1 MDIDVLNER
10 FDREAVVDTYS
21 SFIWTDRY
29 NLCGDFELWLPAAK
43 GTADLF
49 KKDRYLEI
57 PSSDR
62 TMIIEETQVKTN
74 YFDGNWFIVA
84 GRSLESILARRIIAQ
99 KTVLTGNL
107 QNGIQK
113 LLDENIISPSD
124 SKRVIPNFTF
134 KPSTSAAIT
143 ELTVDASYF
152 GENLYDA
159 ISGLCVEND
168 IGFKLLRV
176 GTNQFEFSLYSGTDY
191 SYAQDKRPWVV
202 FSPDY
207 DNLVG
212 SDYRSSN
219 TGLRTSILASYERSS
234 DESVYT
240 NIIEGEETGL
250 ARREGYL
257 AAQIESYEHED
268 PENPDS
274 TAEYQYY
281 TEQLKSA
288 AEEALGE
295 ARMTTA
301 FSGEINGDVQFIYGR
316 DFILGDLVQVINEYG
331 MEHVSRVGEVM
342 YSSSEKGERA
352 IPTFVV
358 KENTDVPTTS
368 TSGYRPGT
376 GSGGGSGGTPV
387 PGPEGPP
394 GPQGPKGDKGDKG
407 DPGPAGPQ
415 GPRGLQGLPGND
427 GAPGPQGEK
436 GDKGDPGETGPQ
448 GPKGDKG
455 DPGPEGPQGPKGDK
469 GDPGDGGPKV
479 NPNLLVNSL
488 SGNGYNMVFRKKPED
503 GNTIFEPD
511 GSDYRIVADCWCT
524 RGSVR
529 TGVDTY
535 GLEFNDLPAN
545 GAIFMCQT
553 IFPEVLTQFTYQFF
567 NEPANQFHTASV
579 TAYFGGNI
587 DPAFKDFTIQVH
599 LRVPSDGHTVDFPM
613 GYDSSTGYFRCVI
626 RDAVEVALI
635 GTEEIEIG
643 FSIIP
648 SEISESPFDN
658 IEDFWVSFIKLEF
671 GDKQTLFDEAEPE
684 KILPQLETP
693 ESNYVRCCLHSL
705 EDGSFI
711 GWPEGSGGGETI
723 VKLMSNRSNLIRNG
737 YFSEILIDR
746 NGVEHWNWD
755 EMGFDSPTV
764 GFDGWIFD
772 PGVSMK
778 PVIGPDGS
786 AYMSIKSEVRGGS
799 VAQFDIWIRNHSIYT
814 ISAFSVSAN
823 NVCMIQGAFQ
833 YLLDGESRY
842 KSNASIVVRPP
853 SSDSLIQF
861 TTSRIDSNVPDLMI
875 KYRVTILFPS
885 ANTTL
890 NLKAIKMEEGS
901 VSTLLAEDGSINI
914 GEATYDSEYA
924 RCCLYSLA
932 DGTFIGWPKSNQ
944 SSGSE
949 LTTHA
954 NPNLLRNANFR
965 MPVDRKGL
973 LHNGGI
979 RSPGIY
985 MDCWDVPGEEAIGY
999 ISWDKNKRYVELKKN
1014 ENVAVDLVYLR
1025 QQMIFTPSDH
1035 SLFTIS
1041 ATADARDN
1049 SAEKCYQIR
1058 VYYSHADQSE
1068 GSNHQF
1074 SNFQIMGILPLDHGP
1089 LEHSMPLFLT
1099 TIAEDNEI
1107 QLMVEVVYRKRPEEG
1122 GEALLMDAEEGD
1134 GAVEEGDGTVEE
1146 GDGAVEDMDGTLRLY
1161 ELKLEADGPSTLF
1174 GIPQLETYD
1183 SEYNRCEL
1191 YSLISGAYV
1200 GGPPNHNF
1208 IKNWNFMNPVNR
1220 NGRSEY
1226 SGNKTV
1232 AIDLWGIYDG
1242 SVSNGLTVNVGAPI
1256 DNEGRKGI
1264 KISNMMLEN
1273 ISGTCLFYMGDA
1285 REFEGKCVTFSVL
1298 FHGKVALSYFGR
1310 PTNDSE
1316 VIDSEDRWEI
1326 ATFTYDVPE
1335 NPAVGSGWGFTHYC
1349 PTIHVPFG
1357 SQAIVAAV
1365 KLEEG
1370 SRSTLAVLDAH
1381 VSWAINPGEW
1391 EIRDHYDYDKTYL
1404 ECSLYSPSYLGTG
1417 ISDDGPE
1424 PDAPPPPA
1432 RFSSA
1437 GYERIFVGLPFSNPN
1452 LLDNWYFPH
1461 MVNQKGK
1468 SEYNAASDSYGPD
1481 RWHIPGVDLTGYD
1494 TTLQV
1499 VNNTSIRI
1507 DGEIHQRLDDETIE
1521 FLKGKVVTLSVL
1533 TEDNELLSLTATL
1546 PNDNSHVEGGQYERR
1561 YGANKIALYR
1571 WADNSFYRRLSV
1583 VAGASVRAEDIAN
1596 LKAIKLE
1603 LGPVQT
1609 LARKEGSSWVL
1620 NDPPPNYA
1628 LELKKCQRYMMITPK
1643 SHYMN
1648 CFVNLGAT
1656 RIHVPFKQIG
1666 YMVKTPAIRNI
1677 VGENLRTDIWIDCN
1691 GVRKQVTPP
1700 HLIGYS
1706 VPTLGSFALD
1716 IDNSDGYFNG
1726 MASHAASIWGV
1737 DTRWLL
1743 DANF

>member
-113 LLDENIISPSD
+113 LLDENIISPID

-368 TSGYRPGT
+368 TSSYRPGT
-376 GSGGGSGGTPV
+376 GSSGGSGGTPV

-436 GDKGDPGETGPQ
+436 GDKGDPGETGP
-448 GPKGDKG
+448 KGDKG
-455 DPGPEGPQGPKGDK
+455 DPGPEGPEGPMGPQGPQGE
-469 GDPGDGGPKV
+469 PGGGGPAV
-479 NPNLLVNSL
+479 NPNLLTNAIMAGSF
-488 SGNGYNMVFRKKPED
+488 GNLVFRKRGD
-503 GNTIFEPD
+503 GGDTEVQPD
-511 GSDYRIVADCWCT
+511 GSEFHITVDCWHT
-524 RGSVR
+524 RGDVL
-529 TGVDTY
+529 TVTNPN
-535 GLEFNDLPAN
+535 GLEFENIPVQH
-545 GAIFMCQT
+545 GRIFMLQD
-553 IFPEVLTQFTYQFF
+553 IYPEVLTQFVYPYF
-567 NEPANQFHTASV
+567 NELSRESTITISVFFAPDQIAESQVSVRVHFYVESASAEYSYV
-579 TAYFGGNI
+579 M
-587 DPAFKDFTIQVH
+587 Q
-599 LRVPSDGHTVDFPM
+599 
-613 GYDSSTGYFRCVI
+613 YDSSLMLYICTI
-626 RDAVEVALI
+626 REDWIAYI
-635 GTEEIEIG
+635 GGTTTQIG
-643 FSIIP
+643 FSLEP
-648 SEISESPFDN
+648 SENSSYIDGDTIAWLTVKFL
-658 IEDFWVSFIKLEF
+658 KLEF
-671 GDKQTLFDEAEPE
+671 GDKQTLFDEAEPG

-786 AYMSIKSEVRGGS
+786 AYMMFKATAKGV
-799 VAQFDIWIRNHSIYT
+799 VNQVDIWVRNNETYT
-814 ISAFSVSAN
+814 FSAVVTRASTRCA
-823 NVCMIQGAFQ
+823 IQGAYLYEHTDGSYKYKTNGQIVIQPTNTPAGTLLQ
-833 YLLDGESRY
+833 YTV
-842 KSNASIVVRPP
+842 KVNSN
-853 SSDSLIQF
+853 L
-861 TTSRIDSNVPDLMI
+861 PDFMV
-875 KYRVTILFPS
+875 KYRITIAFLS
-885 ANTTL
+885 ANTEL
-890 NLKAIKMEEGS
+890 DLRAIKMEEGS

-924 RCCLYSLA
+924 RCCLYSLV
-932 DGTFIGWPKSNQ
+932 DGTFIGWPKTNQ

-949 LTTHA
+949 LATHA

-1074 SNFQIMGILPLDHGP
+1074 SNFQIMGILPLDHGS
-1089 LEHSMPLFLT
+1089 LEHSMPLVLT

-1107 QLMVEVVYRKRPEEG
+1107 QLMVEVVYGKRPEAG
-1122 GEALLMDAEEGD
+1122 AKAGD
-1134 GAVEEGDGTVEE
+1134 GAI
-1146 GDGAVEDMDGTLRLY
+1146 EDMDSTLRLY
-1161 ELKLEADGPSTLF
+1161 ELKLETDHPSTLF

-1191 YSLISGAYV
+1191 YSLASGAYV
-1200 GGPPNHNF
+1200 GGPPNRNL

-1220 NGRSEY
+1220 NGKSEY
-1226 SGNKTV
+1226 SGDKTV
-1232 AIDLWGIYDG
+1232 SIDLWGIYDSSG
-1242 SVSNGLTVNVGAPI
+1242 SNGLTVNVGTPI
-1256 DNEGRKGI
+1256 DNEGQKGI
-1264 KISNMMLEN
+1264 KISNMTLEN

-1285 REFEGKCVTFSVL
+1285 REFKSKCVTFSVL

-1335 NPAVGSGWGFTHYC
+1335 TLSVDYGWGFTHYC

-1417 ISDDGPE
+1417 ISDGGPE

-1452 LLDNWYFPH
+1452 LLENWYFPH
-1461 MVNQKGK
+1461 MVDQKGK
-1468 SEYNAASDSYGPD
+1468 NEYNAASDSYGPD
-1481 RWHIPGVDLTGYD
+1481 RWHLTGAGLTGHN

-1499 VNNTSIRI
+1499 VDNTSIRT
-1507 DGEIHQRLDDETIE
+1507 DGVIHQRLDDETIE

-1533 TEDNELLSLTATL
+1533 TEDNELLSLTTTL
-1546 PNDNSHVEGGQYERR
+1546 PNDNSQVEGGQYERC
-1561 YGANKIALYR
+1561 YGGNRLSLYR
-1571 WADNSFYRRLSV
+1571 WAGHSFYGRLSV
-1583 VAGASVRAEDIAN
+1583 TTGVSVIGEGSAHLR
-1596 LKAIKLE
+1596 AIKLE

-1628 LELKKCQRYMMITPK
+1628 LELAKCQRYQLVTPK
-1643 SHYMN
+1643 FHYMN

-1691 GVRKQVTPP
+1691 GVRKQVAPP

-1726 MASHAASIWGV
+1726 MASHAASIWGG

-1743 DANF
+1743 DANI